1 MCSFFSSYG
10 KQPDKKTNTVEN
22 YKKNNEMK
30 NFLLIILSAL
40 TLISCN
46 KKPEYEVIIPFN
58 PTSLHQLAA
67 KELRRYL
74 YLRTGE
80 LMEIRHSDNYETNKS
95 GAFFIADK
103 YNSIIS
109 ETENLDLSGRIASL
123 SSQDY
128 NISSFE
134 IKGKELLFITGGDSI
149 GLLYGTYRYL
159 ETTGIRFHLHG
170 DVIPDDKIELA
181 IDNLNIT
188 GSPIFNIRG
197 ILPFH
202 DFPEGPDW
210 WNLDDYK
217 AIIAQIPKMGMNFIG
232 FHTYPEKVF
241 GGWEKA
247 EPMVWIGLKEDV
259 NADGTVNYAYPV
271 LHSNTADSTWGY
283 FRKKTSQ
290 FSFGADQLFE
300 VDWFGADYMK
310 NLSDW
315 PHTDEEN
322 IEIFNRF
329 GQILDKSFTL
339 AQKLGV
345 KTCIGTEIP
354 LTIPARVKEKLI
366 AKGWDVNSEKTI
378 TEVYEGLFDRIMKTH
393 PLDYYWFWTPEGWT
407 WEGEN
412 DDAVE
417 RTENNFRY
425 ALQAAKN
432 VNTSFTLA
440 TCGWVLGPSKDR
452 TAFDRILPKVMPF
465 SCINRDLGFAPIDS
479 GFMRIDGRPKWA
491 IPWMEDDPALI
502 SPQLWVGR
510 TRKDA
515 ADAQNMGC
523 DGLIGIH
530 WRTEILS
537 PNFAALAKAGWET
550 GEWKNQNGTAIR
562 DLPQSDFYLDW
573 ASSQFGKENAQIFAG
588 IFSNLDGG
596 PEGMYSHQAKLYR
609 ASKWMET
616 GPGGVFSNNH
626 SWEKI
631 GKEFEFVD
639 GFEKLRDSI
648 TGSGNI
654 ERFEYWLNVFQY
666 TRQMAEVGCV
676 FGIQDSIAEIIKTE
690 KNNPRKL
697 ELANELITLKN
708 LVNEKWGTMVTLLL
722 QYAGTTGDLGTI
734 TNLELHN
741 QEQLKVLTKHDS
753 LIAVVTG
760 NPAPKNEFWTDYRG
774 KPRIIV
780 PTKRNILDEKENFKI
795 KAIVLS
801 ESKTNNVDLYW
812 RHLGEQSFNKVRFTN
827 DGRAVYSAFISEKE
841 FLSDGFEYYIEAKT
855 ETETMT
861 YPANSIN
868 NCMTLIIW

>member
-1 MCSFFSSYG
+1 MRKST
-10 KQPDKKTNTVEN
+10 KMKK
-22 YKKNNEMK
+22 
-30 NFLLIILSAL
+30 LLIIILSVL
-40 TLISCN
+40 TLLSCS
-46 KKPEYEVIIPFN
+46 KKPAYEIIIPLQ

-67 KELRRYL
+67 KEIRRYL

-80 LMEIRHSDNYETNKS
+80 LMEIRQSDNHETDKT
-95 GAFFIADK
+95 GAYILADK
-103 YNSIIS
+103 SNSIIS
-109 ETENLDLSGRIASL
+109 GTENLDLSGRIASL

-128 NISSFE
+128 NISSLE
-134 IKGKELLFITGGDSI
+134 IKGKKLLFIAGGDSI
-149 GLLYGTYRYL
+149 GLVYGTYRYL

-170 DVIPDDKIELA
+170 DVIPDDKTELA
-181 IDNLNIT
+181 IENLNIT

-259 NADGTVNYAYPV
+259 NDEGTVNFAYPV

-290 FSFGADQLFE
+290 FSFGADQLFD
-300 VDWFGADYMK
+300 VDWYGADYMK

-315 PHTDEEN
+315 PHTEKEN
-322 IEIFNRF
+322 IEIFNTF
-329 GQILDKSFTL
+329 GNILDNAFTL
-339 AQKLGV
+339 AQRLGV

-354 LTIPARVKEKLI
+354 LTIPVKVKEKLI
-366 AKGWDVNSEKTI
+366 EQGRDVTSEQTI

-393 PLDYYWFWTPEGWT
+393 PLDYYWFWTPESWT

-412 DDAVE
+412 EDAVE
-417 RTENNFRY
+417 RTINDFSY
-425 ALQAAKN
+425 AVQAAEN
-432 VNTSFTLA
+432 VNASFTLA
-440 TCGWVLGPSKDR
+440 TCGWVLGPSEDR
-452 TAFDRILPKVMPF
+452 TAFDRILPKEMPF
-465 SCINRDLGFAPIDS
+465 SCINRELGFAPIDS
-479 GFMRIDGRPKWA
+479 GFMRIDGRPQWA
-491 IPWMEDDPALI
+491 IPWMEDDQALV

-515 ADAQNMGC
+515 VDAQKMGC

-550 GEWKNQNGTAIR
+550 GEWNKQNVAGKR

-573 ASSQFGKENAQIFAG
+573 ASSQFGKENAPVFAG
-588 IFSNLDGG
+588 VFSNLDGG
-596 PEGMYSHQAKLYR
+596 PEGMYSFQAKLYR
-609 ASKWMET
+609 TSTWMGT
-616 GPGGVFSNNH
+616 GPGGVFSNYQT
-626 SWEKI
+626 WETI
-631 GKEFEFVD
+631 SKEFEFVD
-639 GFEKLRDSI
+639 EFAKLRDSV

-654 ERFEYWLNVFQY
+654 ERFDYWLNVFRY
-666 TRQMAEVGCV
+666 TRQMAEVGCI
-676 FGIQDSIAEIIKTE
+676 FGSQDSIAEIIKTE
-690 KNNPRKL
+690 KSSQRKL
-697 ELANELITLKN
+697 ELANELITLKK
-708 LVNEKWGTMVTLLL
+708 LVNEKWGAMVTFLL

-734 TNLELHN
+734 ANLELHN
-741 QEQLKVLTKHDS
+741 QEQLKVLTRHDS

-760 NPAPKNEFWTDYRG
+760 IPAPKNEFWTDYRG

-780 PTKRNILDEKENFKI
+780 PTKRNVLDKKESLNL

-801 ESKTNNVDLYW
+801 ESKMNSVILYW
-812 RHLGEQSFNKVRFTN
+812 RHLGVKPFKKVVFRN
-827 DGRAVYSAFISEKE
+827 VGRGVYSAL
-841 FLSDGFEYYIEAKT
+841 LSDEEFRGNDFEYYIEAKT
-855 ETETMT
+855 ENENMIYPGDAPDKLMT
-861 YPANSIN
+861 VVV
-868 NCMTLIIW
+868 W